1 MLNNRLVS
9 LHNTEDGFQRIHSE
23 RRVQQVFNQLQLAI
37 FAGRLTPGELIREAV
52 LARDLG
58 VSQATVREA
67 LTKLEPLGLVVRTP
81 HRRTEVKNLTRAELD
96 DRIKVRIH
104 LETLAFLEALKNGW
118 DEQDYVQLEFL
129 ARKIFEDPIG
139 DLKFHRYIWDR
150 CGNGTLLETLFQLS
164 ACLFGFVSIL
174 REAKLQNDKD
184 RIKSHLKL
192 VDALRDGRRDVIE
205 EAIHDHMNSAYCRF
219 REKNYPDFQSL
230 AKENSRRERP
240 IIKLGELVS
249 LSTTNGSLRPA

>member
-1 MLNNRLVS
+1 MS

-139 DLKFHRYIWDR
+139 DLKFHRYIWTAAAMAR
-150 CGNGTLLETLFQLS
+150 SWRPFFSSAPAFSALS
-164 ACLFGFVSIL
+164 AFYA
-174 REAKLQNDKD
+174 RPN
-184 RIKSHLKL
+184 
-192 VDALRDGRRDVIE
+192 
-205 EAIHDHMNSAYCRF
+205 CRTT
-219 REKNYPDFQSL
+219 KTGSSL
-230 AKENSRRERP
+230 
-240 IIKLGELVS
+240 
-249 LSTTNGSLRPA
+249 T